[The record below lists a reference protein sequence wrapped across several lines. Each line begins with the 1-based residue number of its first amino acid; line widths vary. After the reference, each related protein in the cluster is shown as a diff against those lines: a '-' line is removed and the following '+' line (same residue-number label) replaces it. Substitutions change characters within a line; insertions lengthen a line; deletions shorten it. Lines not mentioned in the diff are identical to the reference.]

1 MTFNTPHPRL
11 ELAQSGVCTSRGLL
25 ATPRLRHGNA
35 LLHTMA
41 MISPLIRVSPKI
53 AFVSDDSVL
62 VKEPIEKRGE
72 ELLRAPENCALI
84 AEIETSLADAQ
95 VTLALELLKNR
106 ELLEDASLLPSEV
119 TASPSAHHTASLTS
133 QPAPPPPGRPSAQ
146 VVRR

>member
-1 MTFNTPHPRL
+1 
-11 ELAQSGVCTSRGLL
+11 
-25 ATPRLRHGNA
+25 
-35 LLHTMA
+35 MA

-119 TASPSAHHTASLTS
+119 DLLHKWSDAELAELQWAPLAAKARADRTWLHAAFASSSSSFSFEEFSSAVD
-133 QPAPPPPGRPSAQ
+133 
-146 VVRR
+146 VVRCHAK